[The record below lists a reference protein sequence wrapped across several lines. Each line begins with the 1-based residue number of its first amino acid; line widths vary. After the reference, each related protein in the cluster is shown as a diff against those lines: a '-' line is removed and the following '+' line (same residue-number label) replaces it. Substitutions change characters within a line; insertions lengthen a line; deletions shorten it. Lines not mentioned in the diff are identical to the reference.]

1 MGKRHNTLSDEI
13 FKNSIYI
20 NALEE
25 ALGIEDFKKE
35 CKKNAEYKGQ
45 YEMMLDVFKTLININ
60 NILFSDSNKNIKE
73 KQDEIND
80 ILFKIIYK
88 DSESTR
94 LKYSIRTQKALKDS
108 YTRYLYNK
116 FIDWYNNFYTFSFD
130 TLKQEVENEMTRLE
144 NVNFDKMAKDGLQ
157 YEKNKNS
164 NYKII
169 TSKLDYLYPNCVK
182 EWKKYQKDFYDTYG
196 KTLNQEEKKDIYFIY
211 KLIAYANNGIVRLLF
226 NDIKQD
232 FVVGVKDNADK
243 FFKFYLKSL
252 NIDIKDNDLFIE
264 NSQIFYEELCIL
276 NKKILEY
283 EEENPNKSIIKNFD
297 IQTVGVVSHYD
308 LFFFYINMYNIING
322 TIEIKAKTDFL
333 VKIVNDLK
341 EIYNLI
347 YENVPNI
354 TNINQVQEAFDK
366 IQKIVERNKEMFER
380 LS

>member
-80 ILFKIIYK
+80 ILFKIRYK

-144 NVNFDKMAKDGLQ
+144 NVNFDKMTKGGLQ

-164 NYKII
+164 NYKIYV
-169 TSKLDYLYPNCVK
+169 SKFDYLYPNHKK
-182 EWKKYQKDFYDTYG
+182 ELDNYKQNFYDIYGIELNEKETNEICLIFRLVTYG
-196 KTLNQEEKKDIYFIY
+196 
-211 KLIAYANNGIVRLLF
+211 NNGLVKLLY
-226 NDIKQD
+226 
-232 FVVGVKDNADK
+232 DNAIDFGLYDK
-243 FFKFYLKSL
+243 SIPNDYFNAYLKSL
-252 NIDIKDNDLFIE
+252 NINMENNNDYNKCRDIFFNEFVETVDTMTKLILKKYENNHIKEIGGELSLDEFVFNYDLYF
-264 NSQIFYEELCIL
+264 FYLNMELITTKY
-276 NKKILEY
+276 NFTI
-283 EEENPNKSIIKNFD
+283 KSDLLLKIIK
-297 IQTVGVVSHYD
+297 
-308 LFFFYINMYNIING
+308 
-322 TIEIKAKTDFL
+322 
-333 VKIVNDLK
+333 DLK
-341 EIYNLI
+341 EVYRLI
-347 YENVPNI
+347 YDNVPKMANE
-354 TNINQVQEAFDK
+354 TQVKEALKK
-366 IQKIVERNKEMFER
+366 IQAIIDRNKNLFER